1 MYHVSFPGLGIAL
14 DVNPVAVSLFS
25 GTDREFN
32 IYWYGIIIGAG
43 FLLALFY
50 ALKSLKRY
58 EINSDSFFDCV
69 LFGLVAGIIGARLYY
84 VAFKWDEYS
93 QDLVRIFDIHGGGLA
108 IYGGI
113 IGGLGTACIVA
124 RIKKVN
130 IPAMLDIGAL
140 GFLIGQGIG
149 RWGNFI
155 NQEAFGTPTDLPWG
169 MVSENTNGVA
179 VHPCFLYESLW
190 CLIGFGVLF
199 LISIKWRKF
208 NGQMF
213 LMYLVWY
220 GLERMI
226 VEGLRTDSL
235 MTPFL
240 GLRVSQILSGVLVIV
255 GAVLLIYGFVRTRGK
270 PFLTYVPVKAG
281 AETAETA
288 AEEEKAS
295 ESVSIKEVEKDTE
308 STEKDVSE
316 SDTQDDKETKE
327 KAEPDENNDK

>member
-14 DVNPVAVSLFS
+14 DVNPVAISLFS
-25 GTDREFN
+25 GTDKEFN

-43 FLLALFY
+43 FLLALLY

-58 EINSDSFFDCV
+58 GIDNDSFFDCV
-69 LFGLVAGIIGARLYY
+69 LVGLIAGIVGARLYY
-84 VAFKWDEYS
+84 VAFKWDMYS
-93 QDLVRIFDIHGGGLA
+93 QDLTKIFDIHSGGLA

-113 IGGLGTACIVA
+113 IGGLGAACIVA
-124 RIKKVN
+124 HIKKIN

-149 RWGNFI
+149 RWGNFV
-155 NQEAFGTPTDLPWG
+155 NQEAFGTPTDLPWR
-169 MVSENTNGVA
+169 MVSENTDMVG

-190 CLIGFGVLF
+190 CLLGFGLLF
-199 LISIKWRKF
+199 LVSVKWRKF

-220 GLERMI
+220 GLERMV

-255 GAVLLIYGFVRTRGK
+255 GAVLLIMGFIKTRGK
-270 PFLTYVPVKAG
+270 PFLTYTPVKAG
-281 AETAETA
+281 AAAQETAEEKAVDAA
-288 AEEEKAS
+288 AEKTDDAAAEAAKEK
-295 ESVSIKEVEKDTE
+295 ENV
-308 STEKDVSE
+308 TEKE
-316 SDTQDDKETKE
+316 E
-327 KAEPDENNDK
+327 